1 MSRSEASNGAAA
13 GHPGAGPR
21 GVLMVL
27 TGTVLGVLM
36 LVLGLTVRTSPVAA
50 LDLRIDRHIAL
61 QDRVGWLTTLATA
74 VSQTATPETVGIG
87 LMTGLPLLLLL
98 LRRRLDALRVFCA
111 FGGAF
116 ALAEIGKRLIGEQ
129 RPPASLWAMPA
140 GGGASYPSG
149 HVTTAAV
156 LVIAIVAVS
165 NAAVWRYTAVVL
177 GAGYVLAV
185 AASRIYLA
193 DHYPP
198 DVIGSVLCALAAV
211 CVVDGLL
218 ALTGLKRRLQP
229 G

>member
-1 MSRSEASNGAAA
+1 
-13 GHPGAGPR
+13 
-21 GVLMVL
+21 MVL
-27 TGTVLGVLM
+27 TGAGLAVFM
-36 LVLGLTVRTSPVAA
+36 LILGLIARASPVTV

-61 QDRVGWLTTLATA
+61 HDRVGWLTALAKA

-87 LMTGLPLLLLL
+87 LMIGAPLFLLL
-98 LRRRLDALRVFCA
+98 LRRRLDALRVFCVFA
-111 FGGAF
+111 GAF
-116 ALAEIGKRLIGEQ
+116 ALAEIGKRLIGEH

-140 GGGASYPSG
+140 GSGASYPSG

-156 LVIAIVAVS
+156 LVIAIVMVANV
-165 NAAVWRYTAVVL
+165 ALWGYTAVVL

-198 DVIGSVLCALAAV
+198 DVVGSVLCALAAA

-218 ALTGLKRRLQP
+218 ALTGLRRQHQP